1 MNNQIFHGE
10 YISRFCWKCHYQNN
24 FAVSP
29 ICRNC
34 GVYLKEVK
42 TLEPE
47 EKTEE
52 TAIEPVRQT
61 RSVKP
66 SAIIILVAVLLVC
79 SAVLYIYFTTSF
91 FGFQKTTETGASVEL
106 PPDAWYQPSIRNL
119 YRRNPT
125 VGEILEKHNQSSSK
139 TGATSETQTLSLKG
153 DVSFARLGCYTEQ
166 CLLEEYKREL
176 AGVQEY
182 NRQVLA
188 SGDNSLQVK
197 SMPQMDIGKKPPL
210 DDEFDKP
217 AYEKAGKIEIH
228 VKNPNRI
235 WQKSV
240 LQIKD
245 EPEKRVELTQ
255 GFNGAKGWQRKIV
268 SERENIIESA
278 LADLIETELEEL
290 KKTASTI
297 WKKASLK
304 EENLKFSHRA
314 IVKDVAHF
322 AVEEGKDMLY
332 FDSVTGFLSEIEMEK
347 MTCFL
352 NSYADYGDL
361 TFPSALYYR
370 IIDQG
375 GNLIWMKVE
384 NLQWRV
390 NEPLEDSI
398 FEKPIK

>member
-34 GVYLKEVK
+34 GVYLKTAK

-52 TAIEPVRQT
+52 PAVEPVTKT

-66 SAIIILVAVLLVC
+66 STIVIMVAVVLVC
-79 SAVLYIYFTTSF
+79 GGVLYIYFTTSF

-106 PPDAWYQPSIRNL
+106 PPDAWYQPSIWNL

-125 VGEILEKHNQSSSK
+125 VSEILDKNIQASSK
-139 TGATSETQTLSLKG
+139 AKVMSETQTLLLKG
-153 DVSFARLGCYTEQ
+153 DVSFARFGCYTEQ
-166 CLLEEYKREL
+166 CLMEEYKREL
-176 AGVQEY
+176 ASVKEY

-188 SGDNSLQVK
+188 SGNKSLQMK
-197 SMPQMDIGKKPPL
+197 SMPLLDFGKKPQF
-210 DDEFDKP
+210 DDKFNKP
-217 AYEKAGKIEIH
+217 AYEEAGKIEIY
-228 VKNPNRI
+228 VKNQNRI
-235 WQKSV
+235 WQNSV
-240 LQIKD
+240 FQVKD
-245 EPEKRVELTQ
+245 EPEKKVELKQ
-255 GFNGAKGWQRKIV
+255 GINGSKGWRRNIV
-268 SERENIIESA
+268 SNRENIIEST
-278 LADLIETELEEL
+278 LVDLVETELEEV
-290 KKTASTI
+290 KNTSSTV

-314 IVKDVAHF
+314 VVNDAVHF
-322 AVEEGKDMLY
+322 AVEEGKDTLY
-332 FDSVTGFLSEIEMEK
+332 FDSITGYLSKIEMEK

-352 NSYADYGDL
+352 NSYVDYGDL
-361 TFPSALYYR
+361 KLPSALYYR
-370 IIDQG
+370 IIDKS

-384 NLQWRV
+384 NLEWRV
-390 NEPLEDSI
+390 NESIEDSI
-398 FEKPIK
+398 FEKPIQ